1 MKKLNKKILITGGA
15 GYVGRNLLNFFIKKK
30 YHICV
35 IDNLS
40 TSIAFDKNIKKDI
53 SFYKID
59 LAKENK
65 VKSFFKKKNFDLIIH
80 LAAFSGVK
88 EFNKNTLKSFNN
100 NVLATKNLV
109 HFGFKNKKTKLI
121 FSSSAAVY
129 GKVPREKISETKFC
143 RPANYYG
150 LSKLACEHIINNGF
164 KNKNNNYAILRY
176 FNVVGSTVVYKI
188 SKKINSL
195 FDIISKNIKE
205 KKYKIN
211 INGKKFNTKDGTPER
226 DFIHIKDLC
235 EIHEKTYKYLNKNKL
250 VYSDFVKVGQEMAG
264 KIIFNTTEVHPDV
277 YRIFAE
283 ANTIMAFYTDL
294 KLGEKT
300 STNYVNYL
308 KKHIKNPIN
317 NKLEVV
323 WNGGMSAIDQ
333 ADFDW
338 VTGSAMIGQSDE
350 TETIQITDDKR
361 HIEREEYN
369 GSTDWV
375 SVRTKYFI
383 AALLAENS
391 ADYATMTGYVEN
403 SGISPSYTVGLGYY
417 NSDLINTSVYL
428 GPLDIDHIG
437 ALNNTLDETINFGF
451 QIVRPIGKFVL
462 WFLKIIH
469 NTLNLNYGICLIIF
483 AAIIQLLTSPLT
495 KKTYESSRKMQE
507 INPLVKKVQEKYKDD
522 PQKMNK
528 EVMKLYTEN
537 GVNPLSGCLPLLLQ
551 MPLLMAIFSVF
562 KDTIEFRG
570 ANFFLWINDLSQPD
584 ILFHLPDGWWIP
596 LYGDHVAFLPIL
608 MGISI
613 FLTQRLSMST
623 MDPAQKPMMYAMNGF
638 FILIFNGFPAGLNL
652 YYTVYNLLNYYQ
664 QKTIRSQNQ

>member
-15 GYVGRNLLNFFIKKK
+15 GYIGRNLLNFFIKKK

-235 EIHEKTYKYLNKNKL
+235 EIHEKTYKYLNKNKNIL
-250 VYSDFVKVGQEMAG
+250 LNCGSGIRYSV
-264 KIIFNTTEVHPDV
+264 
-277 YRIFAE
+277 
-283 ANTIMAFYTDL
+283 
-294 KLGEKT
+294 
-300 STNYVNYL
+300 
-308 KKHIKNPIN
+308 
-317 NKLEVV
+317 LEVIKAFEKKIKKKFHISFKIT
-323 WNGGMSAIDQ
+323 N
-333 ADFDW
+333 F
-338 VTGSAMIGQSDE
+338 DE
-350 TETIQITDDKR
+350 TQTIC
-361 HIEREEYN
+361 
-369 GSTDWV
+369 S
-375 SVRTKYFI
+375 
-383 AALLAENS
+383 
-391 ADYATMTGYVEN
+391 
-403 SGISPSYTVGLGYY
+403 
-417 NSDLINTSVYL
+417 NTSL
-428 GPLDIDHIG
+428 I
-437 ALNNTLDETINFGF
+437 
-451 QIVRPIGKFVL
+451 KSS
-462 WFLKIIH
+462 LKMEI
-469 NTLNLNYGICLIIF
+469 
-483 AAIIQLLTSPLT
+483 
-495 KKTYESSRKMQE
+495 KKTK
-507 INPLVKKVQEKYKDD
+507 
-522 PQKMNK
+522 
-528 EVMKLYTEN
+528 
-537 GVNPLSGCLPLLLQ
+537 
-551 MPLLMAIFSVF
+551 
-562 KDTIEFRG
+562 
-570 ANFFLWINDLSQPD
+570 INDLIKD
-584 ILFHLPDGWWIP
+584 YL
-596 LYGDHVAFLPIL
+596 
-608 MGISI
+608 
-613 FLTQRLSMST
+613 
-623 MDPAQKPMMYAMNGF
+623 
-638 FILIFNGFPAGLNL
+638 
-652 YYTVYNLLNYYQ
+652 
-664 QKTIRSQNQ
+664 